1 MAAKKRQIT
10 WAEATRDIVLRLI
23 ATGQLP
29 VGIFGAVVLL
39 MVYRTPSDQMGEA
52 WAMLE
57 AFIDARSGLGYL
69 LSVLISGGWVLH
81 ARFQRRNAE
90 RELKRMSIERT
101 SQQQG
106 HFKDPLESS
115 EK

>member
-29 VGIFGAVVLL
+29 IGIFGAVVLL
-39 MVYRTPSDQMGEA
+39 MVYKTPNDQMGEV
-52 WAMLE
+52 WATLKT
-57 AFIDARSGLGYL
+57 FIDARSGLGYT
-69 LSVLISGGWVLH
+69 LSVLFSAGWFFH

-90 RELKRMSIERT
+90 RELKRLSTERT
-101 SQQQG
+101 NQQQG
-106 HFKDPLESS
+106 HFKRPLESS
-115 EK
+115 EE